1 LLSTP
6 DHVMVGAGSSAN
18 FTCQSNIPNGIS
30 WYFKPLGGQLHPFS
44 VTGASAIVCSSDGR
58 TSTVQ
63 LHHVEKQFT
72 GTYKCADKDAAA
84 FAQLTVLGK

>member
-1 LLSTP
+1 M
-6 DHVMVGAGSSAN
+6 HQ
-18 FTCQSNIPNGIS
+18 FR
-30 WYFKPLGGQLHPFS
+30 
-44 VTGASAIVCSSDGR
+44 VTGASAIVSSSDGR

-72 GTYKCADKDAAA
+72 GTYKCADKDTAA